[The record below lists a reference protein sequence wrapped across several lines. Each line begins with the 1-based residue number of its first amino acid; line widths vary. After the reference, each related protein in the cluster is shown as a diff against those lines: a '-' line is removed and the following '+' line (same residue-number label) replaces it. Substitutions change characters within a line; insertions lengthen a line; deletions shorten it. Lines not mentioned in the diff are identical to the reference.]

1 MFGNQRIE
9 TIKKILT
16 ENKHVDVS
24 YLSDVFG
31 VSEVTIRR
39 DLNRLEEEGFLVRSF
54 GGASLRCD
62 DGQNAPAGA
71 GQADAPAQDDFGAS
85 EIGRLAAMQIKDNDV
100 VFIGGGEE
108 CIALAAAL
116 DADRQITVVTNSL
129 SIAQAVAVRGGILV
143 VFVGGMMA
151 EDRDTFSGT
160 SSVAELSS
168 IVINRSFLS
177 VDAVNLNR
185 GYCVTAFENMMIQ
198 NYLKASVPDSYV
210 LLSEK
215 RIDQNTRFVLG
226 NLGHFPNVIT
236 TDRLPQ
242 TYYNAFTENRV
253 RVYTT
258 ISG

>member
-116 DADRQITVVTNSL
+116 DTDRQITVVTNSL
-129 SIAQAVAVRGGILV
+129 SVAQAVAIRRGILV
-143 VFVGGMMA
+143 VFVGGMLA

-242 TYYNAFTENRV
+242 TYYNAFSENRV

>member
-62 DGQNAPAGA
+62 DGQNAPACA

-116 DADRQITVVTNSL
+116 DTDRQITVVTNSL
-129 SIAQAVAVRGGILV
+129 SVAQAVAVRRGILV
-143 VFVGGMMA
+143 VFVGGMLA

-242 TYYNAFTENRV
+242 TYYNAFSENRV

>member
-129 SIAQAVAVRGGILV
+129 SIAQAVAVRRGILV

-242 TYYNAFTENRV
+242 TYHNAFSENRV

>member
-116 DADRQITVVTNSL
+116 DTDRQITVVTNSL
-129 SIAQAVAVRGGILV
+129 SVAQAVAVRRGILV
-143 VFVGGMMA
+143 VFVGGMLA

-242 TYYNAFTENRV
+242 TYYNAFSENRV

>member
-160 SSVAELSS
+160 SSVAELNS

-242 TYYNAFTENRV
+242 TYYNAFSENRV